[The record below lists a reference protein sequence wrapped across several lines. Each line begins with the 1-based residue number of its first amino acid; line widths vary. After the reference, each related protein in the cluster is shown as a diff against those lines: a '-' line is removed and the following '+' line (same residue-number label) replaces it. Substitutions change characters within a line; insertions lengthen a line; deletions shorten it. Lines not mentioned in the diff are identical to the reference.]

1 MREKKPLL
9 HIRPE
14 EAGIEPS
21 AILRFLD
28 RLEAREICMHSFLIL
43 RGGRIAAEGY
53 WAPYTKERLHRI
65 YSASKSLVSV
75 AVGLLEAEG
84 RLSLDDTAA
93 SFFPEYVPAG
103 GAHPFVMRATV
114 RDLLRMRSPFEEPP
128 YDRHPDLDWMHA
140 FFLAEGTHMPGTVF
154 SYDSSATVTLTALA
168 EKCSGMPFIEYLR
181 PRVLDP
187 IGFSENAYCAP
198 CPDGIL
204 SHGAS
209 GVMCTTRDLAKFAL
223 LCLHGGAREGR
234 QLIPAQYLKEAVSF
248 QSDTSLCGHEYERAG
263 YGYQFWR
270 CRGNGFMLCG
280 MKGQLAVCLPEQDF
294 VLVTTADTGLDAG
307 GEQAIFDAL
316 WEELLPALGAAPRPK
331 DESAY
336 RVLLHRLASLALPA
350 LAVRHPAP
358 PLSDIHETVFHFD
371 ENETGLRSCS
381 FSFGESGAVWR
392 FAAAS
397 GEADSFMFGFGH
409 TARGTLGDTGMEYLA
424 SGAWTEAS
432 ALRLRI
438 SLFSDE
444 IGTAEIWAAFFSGG
458 VTLRIR
464 RAAENMPLGFSDG
477 FASGFADPAPF
488 TD

>member
-103 GAHPFVMRATV
+103 GAHPFVMHATV

-198 CPDGIL
+198 T
-204 SHGAS
+204 A
-209 GVMCTTRDLAKFAL
+209 F
-223 LCLHGGAREGR
+223 
-234 QLIPAQYLKEAVSF
+234 
-248 QSDTSLCGHEYERAG
+248 
-263 YGYQFWR
+263 
-270 CRGNGFMLCG
+270 CR
-280 MKGQLAVCLPEQDF
+280 
-294 VLVTTADTGLDAG
+294 T
-307 GEQAIFDAL
+307 
-316 WEELLPALGAAPRPK
+316 LLPA
-331 DESAY
+331 
-336 RVLLHRLASLALPA
+336 
-350 LAVRHPAP
+350 
-358 PLSDIHETVFHFD
+358 
-371 ENETGLRSCS
+371 
-381 FSFGESGAVWR
+381 
-392 FAAAS
+392 
-397 GEADSFMFGFGH
+397 
-409 TARGTLGDTGMEYLA
+409 
-424 SGAWTEAS
+424 
-432 ALRLRI
+432 
-438 SLFSDE
+438 
-444 IGTAEIWAAFFSGG
+444 
-458 VTLRIR
+458 
-464 RAAENMPLGFSDG
+464 
-477 FASGFADPAPF
+477 
-488 TD
+488 